1 MTRLIEVKHVGPR
14 KHVQKLLEELIDRVE
29 DKLQGVPRDATSMH
43 VVFEEN
49 TAHKLYRISLTCH
62 VPGHLV
68 AAREEG
74 HKPGLIIRDA
84 FAELERQLEK
94 QLAVMRH
101 EPERRQIRRDR
112 RRALSDRRVSSE
124 E

>member
-1 MTRLIEVKHVGPR
+1 MTRLIELKHVGPR
-14 KHVQKLLEELIDRVE
+14 KHVQRLLDGLIDRVAE
-29 DKLQGVPRDATSMH
+29 KLQGVPEEATSMH

-62 VPGHLV
+62 VPGRLV
-68 AAREEG
+68 VAREEG

-94 QLAVMRH
+94 QLAIMRH
-101 EPERRQIRRDR
+101 RLQRRQGMRTR
-112 RRALSDRRVSSE
+112 RRALVEDE
-124 E
+124 